1 VIEVTRVAAG
11 VDLVRLSRPARR
23 NALDLA
29 GFRDLASA
37 WREIERGDT
46 RVAVVTGERDF
57 SSGADLAT
65 LDADVR
71 AAVASGEPAWS
82 DIEHALLRAVALTT
96 PVVAAVEG
104 ICFGAGMEL
113 VGATDIRVAGEDA
126 VFALPEV
133 RHGFIP
139 SGGSVARL
147 PRHLGPAAAMHI
159 LLTGDR
165 FTADHLL
172 QRGFLNEVTPAGE
185 ALDRALE
192 IAGSIAAHPPSA
204 VTAIKRAVAEGLAGT
219 LDEAYAAE
227 SRIGREVLRR
237 VSEGR

>member
-1 VIEVTRVAAG
+1 MTRVAPG

-29 GFRDLASA
+29 GFRALAQA
-37 WREIERGDT
+37 WREIESGDT
-46 RVAVVTGERDF
+46 RVAVITGTRDF

-71 AAVASGEPAWS
+71 ATGRQAWV
-82 DIEHALLRAVALTT
+82 DIEQALLRDVVLTT
-96 PVVAAVEG
+96 PVVSAVEG
-104 ICFGAGMEL
+104 LCFGAGMEL
-113 VGATDIRVAGEDA
+113 VGATDIRIAGGDA

-147 PRHLGPAAAMHI
+147 PRQLGPAAAMQI
-159 LLTGDR
+159 LLTGARFGADR
-165 FTADHLL
+165 LFHW
-172 QRGFLNEVTPAGE
+172 GFLSEVVGPGE

-192 IAGSIAAHPPSA
+192 LAGTIAGHPVAAVA
-204 VTAIKRAVAEGLAGT
+204 AIKRAVAEGLAGT

-227 SRIGREVLRR
+227 SRIGREILRR
-237 VSEGR
+237 